1 MLQICDRN
9 RHVGRTAMLAAL
21 TAFVFGVLS
30 PDSAGQTILLL
41 VS

>member
-9 RHVGRTAMLAAL
+9 RHVPAALRRAAL
-21 TAFVFGVLS
+21 TSLVGGVLS
-30 PDSAGQTILLL
+30 PDSAGQTILLH